1 MAKRQQGLMKNN
13 PKLKDELPLSKQ
25 EMDKVID
32 WAELSPAAYS
42 KKYKEK
48 LKRKGD
54 VSLYRQGL
62 QDMKV
67 FTDEALEYQVLSGL
81 LSREAKDQILKVNPY
96 FIPFTRKKPGF
107 VKKVISGI
115 GEQTQK
121 YDCYCK
127 LVNVNKQMRLW

>member
-1 MAKRQQGLMKNN
+1 MPPSRLSGQASFTKGNSKGLNELLKPFDELAENNSFLLYVMAKRQQGLMKNN

-54 VSLYRQGL
+54 VSLYR
-62 QDMKV
+62 
-67 FTDEALEYQVLSGL
+67 
-81 LSREAKDQILKVNPY
+81 
-96 FIPFTRKKPGF
+96 
-107 VKKVISGI
+107 
-115 GEQTQK
+115 
-121 YDCYCK
+121 
-127 LVNVNKQMRLW
+127 